1 MTNPADAREALGARL
16 RELRRTAGITG
27 RALADQAGWGES
39 KVSKIENGRQTP
51 SSDDLRAYCAHTGTP
66 DQLADLLATLHNV
79 ETAVT
84 EWRKVLGTGTQR
96 QQKANV
102 RLAEESEMIRIYQP
116 QIIPGI
122 LQTAEYAAAVLR
134 RYVEFYRAPDD
145 VDQGV
150 AARIERQQ
158 LLYSGRRK
166 FHILVAEQA
175 LHTTVGDDA
184 VMVGQLDRLLAV
196 AGLSRVLLG
205 IIPAKAEMPIQATN
219 FVVFDQRLVTV
230 EAITAELRVTQP
242 REIAVY
248 LRAFDGLVRQAVTGE
263 RARTLI
269 RRAMETR
276 PPGTA

>member
-27 RALADQAGWGES
+27 RALADLAGWGEA

-51 SSDDLRAYCAHTGTP
+51 SSDDLRAYCAHAGTP
-66 DQLADLLATLHNV
+66 DQLADLLATLHNL
-79 ETAVT
+79 ETAYT
-84 EWRKVLGTGTQR
+84 EWRKVLGTGTRR
-96 QQKANV
+96 QQKANI
-102 RLAEESEMIRIYQP
+102 RLAESAEMIRIFQP

-122 LQTAEYAAAVLR
+122 VQTADYATAVLR
-134 RYVEFYRAPDD
+134 RYVEFHRTPDD

-166 FHILVAEQA
+166 FHILIAEQA
-175 LHTTVGDDA
+175 LHTTVGGDA

-219 FVVFDQRLVTV
+219 FVLFDQRLATV

-242 REIAVY
+242 REILIY
-248 LRAFDGLVRQAVTGE
+248 LRAFDALARQAATGDH
-263 RARTLI
+263 ARLLI
-269 RRAMETR
+269 RQAMETR
-276 PPGTA
+276 L

>member
-1 MTNPADAREALGARL
+1 MPAA
-16 RELRRTAGITG
+16 
-27 RALADQAGWGES
+27 
-39 KVSKIENGRQTP
+39 
-51 SSDDLRAYCAHTGTP
+51 P
-66 DQLADLLATLHNV
+66 DQLVDLLATLHNL
-79 ETAVT
+79 ETAYT
-84 EWRKVLGTGTQR
+84 EWRKVLGTGTHR

-102 RLAEESEMIRIYQP
+102 RLAESAEMIRIYQP

-122 LQTAEYAAAVLR
+122 VQTADYATAVLR
-134 RYVEFYRAPDD
+134 RYVEFHRTPDD
-145 VDQGV
+145 VDRGV

-166 FHILVAEQA
+166 FHILIAEQA
-175 LHTTVGDDA
+175 LRTTVGDDA

-219 FVVFDQRLVTV
+219 FVLFDQRLATV

-242 REIAVY
+242 REILIY
-248 LRAFDGLVRQAVTGE
+248 LRVFDALARQAATGD
-263 RARTLI
+263 RARLLI

-276 PPGTA
+276 L

>member
-27 RALADQAGWGES
+27 RALADLAGWGES

-66 DQLADLLATLHNV
+66 DQLADLLATLHNL
-79 ETAVT
+79 ETAYT

-122 LQTAEYAAAVLR
+122 LQTAEYATAVLR
-134 RYVEFYRAPDD
+134 RYVEFHRVPADD
-145 VDQGV
+145 IDKGV
-150 AARIERQQ
+150 AARLERQQ

-205 IIPAKAEMPIQATN
+205 IVPMQAEMPIQATN
-219 FVVFDQRLVTV
+219 FVVFDQRLATV

-248 LRAFDGLVRQAVTGE
+248 LRAFDVLARQAVTGD
-263 RARTLI
+263 RARLLI
-269 RRAMETR
+269 RQAMETR
-276 PPGTA
+276 L